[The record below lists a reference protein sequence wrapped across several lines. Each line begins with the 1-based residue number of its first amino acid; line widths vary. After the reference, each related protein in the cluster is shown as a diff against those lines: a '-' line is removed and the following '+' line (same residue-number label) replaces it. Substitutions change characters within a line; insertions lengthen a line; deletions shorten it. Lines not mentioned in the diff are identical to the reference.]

1 MNRAVLD
8 NYHFS
13 YAITMADVKKVVE
26 YCKVTGYCAHDYET
40 SGHHSSNPNGF
51 PTCISIAFQPG
62 YAYVIPLAHKDSP
75 NKKGNKWLKILKYIG
90 RELIQND
97 RITKVAHNFKFEH
110 GWWLKY
116 GIKPRGVILDT
127 MLLKYLLNE
136 QRPHDLKSLAYS
148 FFPEYANYSIKGEET
163 ERTPED
169 TVKFWTNVPLETLAP
184 YNALDSD
191 LCLRLAIYLESRVRE
206 LGFYQLYRNL
216 LEMASYNLAEV
227 ESRGYWVDRPY
238 LDGLVESYKIKI
250 EEAEKKMYSVPSLVK
265 YNKKRLKA
273 AKKALLGNLLEQIE
287 IKTNELDETE
297 DKRKASSLQRSI
309 TNLQKKYDNYSAGVG
324 ITKSDQK
331 TLEPLNLKSVKQLID
346 FLYYSKYGLK
356 LPIIKYTEDK
366 KTKKPTNNPATSE
379 DVLLEL
385 REKDETGFID
395 TLLKYR
401 EMTKLYS
408 TYIVGIRDVLNPDN
422 TLHGS
427 FLIHG
432 CVTEDTVLVGKERD
446 IVIGD
451 IAPKEV
457 GVKDVV
463 KDNIYVLTHAGTWEQ
478 VTHTINKGVLDTYRV
493 TTDRGDVLECTK
505 YHKLLTPRGFKP
517 LWKIAK
523 YDLDVIMHDVSR
535 LDIQPVE
542 VGKKYGEVVFKEIP
556 NWPGYLASSEGKI
569 FSVKIP
575 GAQGMLDYNNP
586 HEMVPRV
593 QKSGNR
599 LHSRVGLRNGTGI
612 KKMLPVSRLV
622 WSAFNNASIPD
633 GYVIDHIDCNPLN
646 NIPENLQ
653 CITYSENTKRAYKNT
668 RTAFTNGAIN
678 GKTVLDTQTVGQIL
692 LDHREGLT
700 QGQIVE
706 KYGISQAQ
714 VRRVINGE
722 SWKYIYLTKIRV
734 EYIGKKTI
742 MDLSVND
749 KHSYVTR
756 SNYVSCNTVTGR
768 LSSRNP
774 NLQNMPRDTTASD
787 IKQMFV
793 CPPGKVMMQLDY
805 SAAEFRV
812 VAGWSQ
818 DKQMLEWFRVGHD
831 IHLATACKKYGEDYD
846 EINKIYSNEDD
857 PNYKEWKVKRKQAK
871 CYSGDTEILTPT
883 GWQRLDSYD
892 GKSLVAQYN
901 FDTEEISWVKP
912 SAYGKVLSKDNYTY
926 KSRTVSLDVTS
937 THKTLFVTRY
947 QKKVRTDFKN
957 LVNKS
962 GYMPVA
968 GKVNFKFEDENL
980 TRFLAMF
987 TADGNTKNQ
996 WEKIRFGF
1004 SKEHKANRCRELL
1017 ALCNIDYTEAL
1028 RNGKHYFCIIKKTNQ
1043 PLYQWLSKWVS
1054 RDKEL
1059 SWECLS
1065 HISGKIYLEEA
1076 QYWDSNI
1083 SDKTGYV
1090 SFSTV
1095 VKQTAQ
1101 VMQALGHMNGIM
1113 VSFSETRVGDRIR
1126 YHLGYN
1132 LRRDTHLTRVDLNNS
1147 ILTKTEG
1154 GRDMWGVTVD
1164 DHNLLVRK
1172 DNKIVLSGNTIG
1184 FGILYQQGPNHL
1196 KESLSTDKHKATKEE
1211 ALEFLEEW
1219 FEIFPGVK
1227 RFVNKQMKFAE
1238 KHGYVL
1244 SPFGRK
1250 RRLPDAKNKRD
1261 RGKHAKALRDAIN
1274 APIQGTASDFALFSS
1289 ILIREKIMRGELPS
1303 SIEQI
1308 GTIHDSLMFYLDP
1321 KDMNDKVVDQLF
1333 DICRDP
1339 DTQKYF
1345 GFKLKGITMAVDF
1358 ELGLRW
1364 SKLRGYERGTDYS
1377 EVYKECY
1384 IPYWWE
1390 NKETRELQGR

>member
-1 MNRAVLD
+1 MNKSVLD

-216 LEMASYNLAEV
+216 LEMASYNLSEV

-250 EEAEKKMYSVPSLVK
+250 EEAEKKMYSVPSLIK

-346 FLYYSKYGLK
+346 FLYYNRYGLK

-517 LWKIAK
+517 IWKIAK
-523 YDLDVIMHDVSR
+523 YDLDVIMHGVSR

-871 CYSGDTEILTPT
+871 
-883 GWQRLDSYD
+883 
-892 GKSLVAQYN
+892 
-901 FDTEEISWVKP
+901 
-912 SAYGKVLSKDNYTY
+912 
-926 KSRTVSLDVTS
+926 
-937 THKTLFVTRY
+937 
-947 QKKVRTDFKN
+947 
-957 LVNKS
+957 
-962 GYMPVA
+962 
-968 GKVNFKFEDENL
+968 
-980 TRFLAMF
+980 
-987 TADGNTKNQ
+987 
-996 WEKIRFGF
+996 
-1004 SKEHKANRCRELL
+1004 
-1017 ALCNIDYTEAL
+1017 
-1028 RNGKHYFCIIKKTNQ
+1028 
-1043 PLYQWLSKWVS
+1043 
-1054 RDKEL
+1054 
-1059 SWECLS
+1059 
-1065 HISGKIYLEEA
+1065 
-1076 QYWDSNI
+1076 
-1083 SDKTGYV
+1083 
-1090 SFSTV
+1090 
-1095 VKQTAQ
+1095 
-1101 VMQALGHMNGIM
+1101 
-1113 VSFSETRVGDRIR
+1113 
-1126 YHLGYN
+1126 
-1132 LRRDTHLTRVDLNNS
+1132 
-1147 ILTKTEG
+1147 
-1154 GRDMWGVTVD
+1154 
-1164 DHNLLVRK
+1164 
-1172 DNKIVLSGNTIG
+1172 TIG

-1227 RFVNKQMKFAE
+1227 RFVKKQMKFAE

-1384 IPYWWE
+1384 TPYWWE

>member
-1 MNRAVLD
+1 MNKDVLD

-13 YAITMADVKKVVE
+13 WAKTMADVKKVVK
-26 YCKVTGYCAHDYET
+26 YCKMTGYCAHDYET
-40 SGHHSSNPNGF
+40 SGHLSSDHRGY

-75 NKKGNKWLKILKYIG
+75 LRKGNKWKRILKYIG

-97 RITKVAHNFKFEH
+97 RIVKVAHNFKFEH

-116 GIKPRGVILDT
+116 GIRPRGVILDT
-127 MLLKYLLNE
+127 MLMKYLLNE
-136 QRPHDLKSLAYS
+136 KRPHDLKSLAYS
-148 FFPEYANYSIKGEET
+148 FFPQYANYSIKGEDT
-163 ERTPED
+163 ERTPEE
-169 TVKFWTNVPLETLAP
+169 VVQFWSNVPLETLAP

-191 LCLRLAIYLESRVRE
+191 LCLRLAIYLEQRIRE
-206 LGFYQLYRNL
+206 CGFYQLYRNL

-227 ESRGYWVDRPY
+227 ESRGYLVDRPY
-238 LDGLVESYKIKI
+238 LDGLCESYKTKI
-250 EEAEKKMYSVPSLVK
+250 EEAEAKMYAVPSLVK
-265 YNKKRLKA
+265 YNKKRVKA
-273 AKKALLGNLLEQIE
+273 AKKALLDGLLEQIE
-287 IKTNELDETE
+287 IKTNKLDSTT
-297 DKRKASSLQRSI
+297 DKKKLGSLQRSI

-324 ITKSDQK
+324 LTKKDKESLQ
-331 TLEPLNLKSVKQLID
+331 PLNLKSVKQLID
-346 FLYYSKYGLK
+346 FLYYNKYGLR

-366 KTKKPTNNPATSE
+366 KTKKPTKNPATSE

-385 REKDETGFID
+385 KDKDETGFIE

-401 EMTKLYS
+401 EITKLYS
-408 TYIVGIRDVLNPDN
+408 TYIVGIRDILNPDN

-517 LWKIAK
+517 IWKIAK

-742 MDLSVND
+742 TDLSVND

-774 NLQNMPRDTTASD
+774 NLQNMPRDTTAKD
-787 IKQMFV
+787 IKYMFV
-793 CPPGKVMMQLDY
+793 CPKGKVMMQLDY
-805 SAAEFRV
+805 SQAELRV

-831 IHLATACKKYGEDYD
+831 IHLATACKKYKISYEDAY
-846 EINKIYSNEDD
+846 KIYSNEDD
-857 PNYKEWKVKRKQAK
+857 PDFKIWKVRRKQAK
-871 CYSGDTEILTPT
+871 
-883 GWQRLDSYD
+883 
-892 GKSLVAQYN
+892 
-901 FDTEEISWVKP
+901 
-912 SAYGKVLSKDNYTY
+912 
-926 KSRTVSLDVTS
+926 
-937 THKTLFVTRY
+937 
-947 QKKVRTDFKN
+947 
-957 LVNKS
+957 
-962 GYMPVA
+962 
-968 GKVNFKFEDENL
+968 
-980 TRFLAMF
+980 
-987 TADGNTKNQ
+987 
-996 WEKIRFGF
+996 
-1004 SKEHKANRCRELL
+1004 
-1017 ALCNIDYTEAL
+1017 
-1028 RNGKHYFCIIKKTNQ
+1028 
-1043 PLYQWLSKWVS
+1043 
-1054 RDKEL
+1054 
-1059 SWECLS
+1059 
-1065 HISGKIYLEEA
+1065 
-1076 QYWDSNI
+1076 
-1083 SDKTGYV
+1083 
-1090 SFSTV
+1090 
-1095 VKQTAQ
+1095 
-1101 VMQALGHMNGIM
+1101 
-1113 VSFSETRVGDRIR
+1113 
-1126 YHLGYN
+1126 
-1132 LRRDTHLTRVDLNNS
+1132 
-1147 ILTKTEG
+1147 
-1154 GRDMWGVTVD
+1154 
-1164 DHNLLVRK
+1164 
-1172 DNKIVLSGNTIG
+1172 TIG
-1184 FGILYQQGPNHL
+1184 FGVLYQQGPNHL
-1196 KESLSTDKHKATKEE
+1196 KESLSTPDHKATKEE
-1211 ALEFLEEW
+1211 AIEFLDEW
-1219 FEIFPGVK
+1219 FDTFPRIRKFVK
-1227 RFVNKQMKFAE
+1227 KQQKFAE
-1238 KHGYVL
+1238 EHGYVV

-1250 RRLPDAKNKRD
+1250 RRLPEARNKREQ
-1261 RGKHAKALRDAIN
+1261 GKYAKALRDAVN

-1289 ILIREKIMRGELPS
+1289 ILIREQIMQGKLPA

-1321 KDMNDKVVDQLF
+1321 KDMNDEVVDHLF
-1333 DICRDP
+1333 NICKDP

-1364 SKLRGYERGTDYS
+1364 SKLKGYKRGTDYA
-1377 EVYKECY
+1377 EVYKDCY
-1384 IPYWWE
+1384 IDHWWE
-1390 NKETRELQGR
+1390 NKEIVALQEAT

>member
-1 MNRAVLD
+1 MNKSVLD

-169 TVKFWTNVPLETLAP
+169 TVKFWSNVPLETLAP

-216 LEMASYNLAEV
+216 LEMASYNLSEV

-287 IKTNELDETE
+287 IKTNELYGTE

-309 TNLQKKYDNYSAGVG
+309 NNLQKKYDNYSAGVG

-366 KTKKPTNNPATSE
+366 KTKKPTKNPATSE

-457 GVKDVV
+457 GIKDVV

-505 YHKLLTPRGFKP
+505 YHKLLTPQGFKP
-517 LWKIAK
+517 IWKIAK
-523 YDLDVIMHDVSR
+523 HDLDVIMHDVSR

-542 VGKKYGEVVFKEIP
+542 VGKKYGEVVFKEIL

-575 GAQGMLDYNNP
+575 GAHGMLDYNNP

-599 LHSRVGLRNGTGI
+599 LHSRVGLRNGTGT

-668 RTAFTNGAIN
+668 RTPFTNGAIN
-678 GKTVLDTQTVGQIL
+678 GQTVLDTQTVGQIL

-734 EYIGKKTI
+734 EYIGKKII

-756 SNYVSCNTVTGR
+756 SNYVSCNTITGR

-871 CYSGDTEILTPT
+871 
-883 GWQRLDSYD
+883 
-892 GKSLVAQYN
+892 
-901 FDTEEISWVKP
+901 
-912 SAYGKVLSKDNYTY
+912 
-926 KSRTVSLDVTS
+926 
-937 THKTLFVTRY
+937 
-947 QKKVRTDFKN
+947 
-957 LVNKS
+957 
-962 GYMPVA
+962 
-968 GKVNFKFEDENL
+968 
-980 TRFLAMF
+980 
-987 TADGNTKNQ
+987 
-996 WEKIRFGF
+996 
-1004 SKEHKANRCRELL
+1004 
-1017 ALCNIDYTEAL
+1017 
-1028 RNGKHYFCIIKKTNQ
+1028 
-1043 PLYQWLSKWVS
+1043 
-1054 RDKEL
+1054 
-1059 SWECLS
+1059 
-1065 HISGKIYLEEA
+1065 
-1076 QYWDSNI
+1076 
-1083 SDKTGYV
+1083 
-1090 SFSTV
+1090 
-1095 VKQTAQ
+1095 
-1101 VMQALGHMNGIM
+1101 
-1113 VSFSETRVGDRIR
+1113 
-1126 YHLGYN
+1126 
-1132 LRRDTHLTRVDLNNS
+1132 
-1147 ILTKTEG
+1147 
-1154 GRDMWGVTVD
+1154 
-1164 DHNLLVRK
+1164 
-1172 DNKIVLSGNTIG
+1172 TIG

-1227 RFVNKQMKFAE
+1227 KFVNKQMRFAE

-1250 RRLPDAKNKRD
+1250 RRLPDAKNMRD

-1384 IPYWWE
+1384 TPYWWE

>member
-1 MNRAVLD
+1 MNKSVLD

-169 TVKFWTNVPLETLAP
+169 TVKFWSNVPLETLAP

-216 LEMASYNLAEV
+216 LEMASYNLSEV

-287 IKTNELDETE
+287 IKTNELYGTE

-309 TNLQKKYDNYSAGVG
+309 NNLQKKYDNYSAGVG

-366 KTKKPTNNPATSE
+366 KTKKPTKNPATSE

-457 GVKDVV
+457 GIKDVV

-505 YHKLLTPRGFKP
+505 YHKLLTPQGFKP
-517 LWKIAK
+517 IWKIAK
-523 YDLDVIMHDVSR
+523 HDLDVIMHDVSR

-575 GAQGMLDYNNP
+575 GAHGMLDYNNP
-586 HEMVPRV
+586 YEMVPRV

-599 LHSRVGLRNGTGI
+599 LHSRVGLRNGTGT

-678 GKTVLDTQTVGQIL
+678 GQTVLDTQTVGQIL

-714 VRRVINGE
+714 VRRGE

-734 EYIGKKTI
+734 EYIGKKII

-756 SNYVSCNTVTGR
+756 SNYVSCNTITGR

-871 CYSGDTEILTPT
+871 
-883 GWQRLDSYD
+883 
-892 GKSLVAQYN
+892 
-901 FDTEEISWVKP
+901 
-912 SAYGKVLSKDNYTY
+912 
-926 KSRTVSLDVTS
+926 
-937 THKTLFVTRY
+937 
-947 QKKVRTDFKN
+947 
-957 LVNKS
+957 
-962 GYMPVA
+962 
-968 GKVNFKFEDENL
+968 
-980 TRFLAMF
+980 
-987 TADGNTKNQ
+987 
-996 WEKIRFGF
+996 
-1004 SKEHKANRCRELL
+1004 
-1017 ALCNIDYTEAL
+1017 
-1028 RNGKHYFCIIKKTNQ
+1028 
-1043 PLYQWLSKWVS
+1043 
-1054 RDKEL
+1054 
-1059 SWECLS
+1059 
-1065 HISGKIYLEEA
+1065 
-1076 QYWDSNI
+1076 
-1083 SDKTGYV
+1083 
-1090 SFSTV
+1090 
-1095 VKQTAQ
+1095 
-1101 VMQALGHMNGIM
+1101 
-1113 VSFSETRVGDRIR
+1113 
-1126 YHLGYN
+1126 
-1132 LRRDTHLTRVDLNNS
+1132 
-1147 ILTKTEG
+1147 
-1154 GRDMWGVTVD
+1154 
-1164 DHNLLVRK
+1164 
-1172 DNKIVLSGNTIG
+1172 TIG

-1227 RFVNKQMKFAE
+1227 KFVNKQMRFAE

-1250 RRLPDAKNKRD
+1250 RRLPDAKNMRD

-1384 IPYWWE
+1384 TPYWWE

>member
-1 MNRAVLD
+1 MNKDVLD

-13 YAITMADVKKVVE
+13 WAKTMADVKKVVK
-26 YCKVTGYCAHDYET
+26 YCKMTGYCAHDYET
-40 SGHHSSNPNGF
+40 SGHHSSDHRGY

-75 NKKGNKWLKILKYIG
+75 LRKGNKWKRVLKYIG

-97 RITKVAHNFKFEH
+97 RIVKVAHNFKFEH

-116 GIKPRGVILDT
+116 GIRPRGVILDT
-127 MLLKYLLNE
+127 MLMKYLLNE
-136 QRPHDLKSLAYS
+136 KRPHDLKSLAYS
-148 FFPEYANYSIKGEET
+148 FFPQYANYSIKGEDT
-163 ERTPED
+163 ERTPEE
-169 TVKFWTNVPLETLAP
+169 VVQFWSNVPLETLAP

-191 LCLRLAIYLESRVRE
+191 LCLRLAIYLEQRIRE
-206 LGFYQLYRNL
+206 CGFYQLYRNL

-227 ESRGYWVDRPY
+227 ESRGYLVDRPY
-238 LDGLVESYKIKI
+238 LDGLCESYKTKI
-250 EEAEKKMYSVPSLVK
+250 EEAEAKMYAVPSLVK
-265 YNKKRLKA
+265 YNKKRVKA
-273 AKKALLGNLLEQIE
+273 AKKALLDGLLEQIE
-287 IKTNELDETE
+287 IKTNELDNTT
-297 DKRKASSLQRSI
+297 DKKKLGSLQRSI

-324 ITKSDQK
+324 LTKKDKESLQ
-331 TLEPLNLKSVKQLID
+331 PLNLKSVKQLID
-346 FLYYSKYGLK
+346 FLYYNKYGLR

-366 KTKKPTNNPATSE
+366 KTKKPTKNPATSE

-385 REKDETGFID
+385 KDKDETGFIE

-401 EMTKLYS
+401 EITKLYS
-408 TYIVGIRDVLNPDN
+408 TYIVGIRDILNPDN

-432 CVTEDTVLVGKERD
+432 
-446 IVIGD
+446 
-451 IAPKEV
+451 
-457 GVKDVV
+457 
-463 KDNIYVLTHAGTWEQ
+463 
-478 VTHTINKGVLDTYRV
+478 
-493 TTDRGDVLECTK
+493 
-505 YHKLLTPRGFKP
+505 
-517 LWKIAK
+517 
-523 YDLDVIMHDVSR
+523 
-535 LDIQPVE
+535 
-542 VGKKYGEVVFKEIP
+542 
-556 NWPGYLASSEGKI
+556 
-569 FSVKIP
+569 
-575 GAQGMLDYNNP
+575 
-586 HEMVPRV
+586 
-593 QKSGNR
+593 
-599 LHSRVGLRNGTGI
+599 
-612 KKMLPVSRLV
+612 
-622 WSAFNNASIPD
+622 
-633 GYVIDHIDCNPLN
+633 
-646 NIPENLQ
+646 
-653 CITYSENTKRAYKNT
+653 
-668 RTAFTNGAIN
+668 
-678 GKTVLDTQTVGQIL
+678 
-692 LDHREGLT
+692 
-700 QGQIVE
+700 
-706 KYGISQAQ
+706 
-714 VRRVINGE
+714 
-722 SWKYIYLTKIRV
+722 
-734 EYIGKKTI
+734 
-742 MDLSVND
+742 
-749 KHSYVTR
+749 
-756 SNYVSCNTVTGR
+756 TVTGR

-774 NLQNMPRDTTASD
+774 NLQNMPRDTTAKD
-787 IKQMFV
+787 IKYMFV
-793 CPPGKVMMQLDY
+793 CPKGKVMMQLDY
-805 SAAEFRV
+805 SQAELRV

-831 IHLATACKKYGEDYD
+831 IHLATACKKYKISYEDAY
-846 EINKIYSNEDD
+846 KIYSNEDD
-857 PNYKEWKVKRKQAK
+857 PNYKTWKVRRKQAK

-912 SAYGKVLSKDNYTY
+912 SAYGKVISKNNYTY

-937 THKTLFVTRY
+937 THKTLFVTRH
-947 QKKVRTDFKN
+947 QKKIRTDFKN

-968 GKVNFKFEDENL
+968 GKVNFEFEDENL

-987 TADGNTKNQ
+987 TADGNIKNQ

-1017 ALCNIDYTEAL
+1017 ALCNIDYTEAI

-1043 PLYQWLSKWVS
+1043 PLYQWLSNWVS
-1054 RDKEL
+1054 MGKEL

-1083 SDKTGYV
+1083 SNKTGYV

-1101 VMQALGHMNGIM
+1101 VMQAMGHMNGIM
-1113 VSFSETRVGDRIR
+1113 VSFSETKVGDRTR

-1184 FGILYQQGPNHL
+1184 FGVLYQQGPNHL
-1196 KESLSTDKHKATKEE
+1196 KESLSTPDHKATKEE
-1211 ALEFLEEW
+1211 AIEFLDEW
-1219 FEIFPGVK
+1219 FDTFPRIRKFVK
-1227 RFVNKQMKFAE
+1227 KQQKFAE
-1238 KHGYVL
+1238 EHGYVV

-1250 RRLPDAKNKRD
+1250 RRLPEARNKREQ
-1261 RGKHAKALRDAIN
+1261 GKYAKALRDAVN

-1289 ILIREKIMRGELPS
+1289 ILIREQIMQGKLPA

-1308 GTIHDSLMFYLDP
+1308 GTIHDSIMFYLDP
-1321 KDMNDKVVDQLF
+1321 KDMNDEVVDHLF
-1333 DICRDP
+1333 NICKDP

-1364 SKLRGYERGTDYS
+1364 SKLKGYKRGTDYA
-1377 EVYKECY
+1377 EVYKDCY
-1384 IPYWWE
+1384 IDHWWE
-1390 NKETRELQGR
+1390 NKEIVALQEAS

>member
-1 MNRAVLD
+1 MNKSVLD

-169 TVKFWTNVPLETLAP
+169 TVKFWSNVPLETLAP

-216 LEMASYNLAEV
+216 LEMASYNLSEV

-287 IKTNELDETE
+287 IKTNELYGTE

-309 TNLQKKYDNYSAGVG
+309 NNLQKKYDNYSAGVG

-366 KTKKPTNNPATSE
+366 KTKKPTKNPATSE

-457 GVKDVV
+457 GIKDVV

-505 YHKLLTPRGFKP
+505 YHKLLTPQGFKP
-517 LWKIAK
+517 IWKIAK
-523 YDLDVIMHDVSR
+523 HDLDVIMHDVSR

-575 GAQGMLDYNNP
+575 GAHGMLDYNNP

-599 LHSRVGLRNGTGI
+599 LHSRVGLRNGTGT

-678 GKTVLDTQTVGQIL
+678 GQTVLDTQTVGQIL

-734 EYIGKKTI
+734 EYIGKKII

-756 SNYVSCNTVTGR
+756 SNYVSCNTITGR

-871 CYSGDTEILTPT
+871 
-883 GWQRLDSYD
+883 
-892 GKSLVAQYN
+892 
-901 FDTEEISWVKP
+901 
-912 SAYGKVLSKDNYTY
+912 
-926 KSRTVSLDVTS
+926 
-937 THKTLFVTRY
+937 
-947 QKKVRTDFKN
+947 
-957 LVNKS
+957 
-962 GYMPVA
+962 
-968 GKVNFKFEDENL
+968 
-980 TRFLAMF
+980 
-987 TADGNTKNQ
+987 
-996 WEKIRFGF
+996 
-1004 SKEHKANRCRELL
+1004 
-1017 ALCNIDYTEAL
+1017 
-1028 RNGKHYFCIIKKTNQ
+1028 
-1043 PLYQWLSKWVS
+1043 
-1054 RDKEL
+1054 
-1059 SWECLS
+1059 
-1065 HISGKIYLEEA
+1065 
-1076 QYWDSNI
+1076 
-1083 SDKTGYV
+1083 
-1090 SFSTV
+1090 
-1095 VKQTAQ
+1095 
-1101 VMQALGHMNGIM
+1101 
-1113 VSFSETRVGDRIR
+1113 
-1126 YHLGYN
+1126 
-1132 LRRDTHLTRVDLNNS
+1132 
-1147 ILTKTEG
+1147 
-1154 GRDMWGVTVD
+1154 
-1164 DHNLLVRK
+1164 
-1172 DNKIVLSGNTIG
+1172 TIG

-1227 RFVNKQMKFAE
+1227 KFVNKQMRFAE

-1250 RRLPDAKNKRD
+1250 RRLPDAKNMRD

-1384 IPYWWE
+1384 TPYWWE

>member
-1 MNRAVLD
+1 MDKSVLD

-216 LEMASYNLAEV
+216 LEMASYNLSEV

-309 TNLQKKYDNYSAGVG
+309 SNLQKKYDNYSAGVG

-346 FLYYSKYGLK
+346 FLYYNRYGLK

-517 LWKIAK
+517 IWKIAK

-714 VRRVINGE
+714 VRRVISGE

-871 CYSGDTEILTPT
+871 
-883 GWQRLDSYD
+883 
-892 GKSLVAQYN
+892 
-901 FDTEEISWVKP
+901 
-912 SAYGKVLSKDNYTY
+912 
-926 KSRTVSLDVTS
+926 
-937 THKTLFVTRY
+937 
-947 QKKVRTDFKN
+947 
-957 LVNKS
+957 
-962 GYMPVA
+962 
-968 GKVNFKFEDENL
+968 
-980 TRFLAMF
+980 
-987 TADGNTKNQ
+987 
-996 WEKIRFGF
+996 
-1004 SKEHKANRCRELL
+1004 
-1017 ALCNIDYTEAL
+1017 
-1028 RNGKHYFCIIKKTNQ
+1028 
-1043 PLYQWLSKWVS
+1043 
-1054 RDKEL
+1054 
-1059 SWECLS
+1059 
-1065 HISGKIYLEEA
+1065 
-1076 QYWDSNI
+1076 
-1083 SDKTGYV
+1083 
-1090 SFSTV
+1090 
-1095 VKQTAQ
+1095 
-1101 VMQALGHMNGIM
+1101 
-1113 VSFSETRVGDRIR
+1113 
-1126 YHLGYN
+1126 
-1132 LRRDTHLTRVDLNNS
+1132 
-1147 ILTKTEG
+1147 
-1154 GRDMWGVTVD
+1154 
-1164 DHNLLVRK
+1164 
-1172 DNKIVLSGNTIG
+1172 TIG

-1384 IPYWWE
+1384 TPYWWE
-1390 NKETRELQGR
+1390 NKETRELHGR